1 MNLSKSI
8 SFIIPAFNAENTIE
22 ICLSKILLESQKFD
36 SEIIVIDDCS
46 TDNTTGIVDK
56 FESVKLF
63 KLKKNRGVG
72 YARNVGCRLAK
83 NNILC
88 YIDSDLVISTNS
100 VLNLVNTLISDKN
113 NGSVG
118 AIPIGTTLNKN
129 SWSSKFVGLVSSFG
143 FDDVLE
149 KTVTTDA
156 QSEFFV
162 IYKDFLRKIGGWR
175 YYRNA
180 GGEEFELGDRI
191 TYHCKKNL
199 KIKSATYETYWADL
213 YTKFKKNIDRTE
225 KYIHILFQRQK
236 EKKISFDSIGSSATL
251 NDAISALITGFITI
265 NLIILIFIKS
275 ISFFLLLIILFL
287 IQFYLEFKFLLIAKK
302 KYGFKMFF
310 YSIYGIQIWNL
321 GIVFGGIY
329 FCINLI
335 KRIFKNKFNI
345 KV

>member
-1 MNLSKSI
+1 MNFNKSI
-8 SFIIPAFNAENTIE
+8 SFIIPTFNAENTIE
-22 ICLSKILLESQKFD
+22 ICLNKILLESQKFD

-46 TDNTTGIVDK
+46 TDKTTSIVDRFK
-56 FESVKLF
+56 EIKLF

-72 YARNVGCRLAK
+72 YVRNIGCRLAK
-83 NNILC
+83 NEILC
-88 YIDSDLVISTNS
+88 YVDSDLVISNNS
-100 VLNLVNTLISDKN
+100 VFYLVNTLINDEN

-118 AIPIGTTLNKN
+118 AIPMGTTLNKN

-162 IYKDFLRKIGGWR
+162 IYKNFLRKIGGWK

-191 TYHCKKNL
+191 TYEGKKNL
-199 KIKSATYETYWADL
+199 KIKSAIYETYWADL
-213 YTKFKKNIDRTE
+213 YIKFKKNIDRTE

-236 EKKISFDSIGSSATL
+236 EGKMRFDSLGSSATL
-251 NDAISALITGFITI
+251 NDAISALLTGLITI

-275 ISFFLLLIILFL
+275 INFFLLLIVLFL
-287 IQFYLEFKFLLIAKK
+287 IQLYLEFKFLQTAKK
-302 KYGFKMFF
+302 KYGLKMFF

-321 GIVFGGIY
+321 GIVFGGFY
-329 FCINLI
+329 FCFNLI
-335 KRIFKNKFNI
+335 KKIFKK
-345 KV
+345 